1 MKIGLTG
8 DTHGSMQNL
17 RRVIAAAPPVE
28 QWLHTGDYARDSLYL
43 KSQTGLEVTAVC
55 GNCDAGET
63 DFNVD
68 EFLYLQGF
76 NIWLAHGHRYLH
88 GGSPQ
93 ELVWWAHRLEVDIVV
108 FGHTHVPLVKW
119 YGDVLLVNPGS
130 PSRPRSMDGPTFGVL
145 TLNEGEKPSA
155 EIIRLAKP

>member
-55 GNCDAGET
+55 GNCDGCVRQLRRGR
-63 DFNVD
+63 N
-68 EFLYLQGF
+68 GF
-76 NIWLAHGHRYLH
+76 
-88 GGSPQ
+88 
-93 ELVWWAHRLEVDIVV
+93 
-108 FGHTHVPLVKW
+108 
-119 YGDVLLVNPGS
+119 
-130 PSRPRSMDGPTFGVL
+130 
-145 TLNEGEKPSA
+145 
-155 EIIRLAKP
+155 

>member
-1 MKIGLTG
+1 
-8 DTHGSMQNL
+8 MQNL

-93 ELVWWAHRLEVDIVV
+93 ELVWWAHRLEADIV
-108 FGHTHVPLVKW
+108 FL
-119 YGDVLLVNPGS
+119 
-130 PSRPRSMDGPTFGVL
+130 
-145 TLNEGEKPSA
+145 A
-155 EIIRLAKP
+155 IRMCRL

>member
-63 DFNVD
+63 GFNVD

-88 GGSPQ
+88 GGSRRNWCGGRIAWRRT
-93 ELVWWAHRLEVDIVV
+93 LLFSAIRMCRL
-108 FGHTHVPLVKW
+108 
-119 YGDVLLVNPGS
+119 
-130 PSRPRSMDGPTFGVL
+130 
-145 TLNEGEKPSA
+145 
-155 EIIRLAKP
+155 

>member
-1 MKIGLTG
+1 MKIGLIG
-8 DTHGSMQNL
+8 DTHGSIQSM

-76 NIWLAHGHRYLH
+76 NIWLAHGLSARRQPAGAGVVGAPPGGEYCCFRPYACAACKMVRRCAFGEPRQPFAPAQH
-88 GGSPQ
+88 GRAYF
-93 ELVWWAHRLEVDIVV
+93 WCAD
-108 FGHTHVPLVKW
+108 
-119 YGDVLLVNPGS
+119 
-130 PSRPRSMDGPTFGVL
+130 
-145 TLNEGEKPSA
+145 A
-155 EIIRLAKP
+155 

>member
-43 KSQTGLEVTAVC
+43 KSQTGLDVTAVC

-68 EFLYLQGF
+68 EFYICRALTSG
-76 NIWLAHGHRYLH
+76 WLTVTAICTAAARRNWC
-88 GGSPQ
+88 GGRTAWRRTLLFS
-93 ELVWWAHRLEVDIVV
+93 AIRMCRL
-108 FGHTHVPLVKW
+108 
-119 YGDVLLVNPGS
+119 
-130 PSRPRSMDGPTFGVL
+130 
-145 TLNEGEKPSA
+145 
-155 EIIRLAKP
+155 

>member
-88 GGSPQ
+88 GGSRRNWCGGRTAWRRT
-93 ELVWWAHRLEVDIVV
+93 LLFLAIRMCRL
-108 FGHTHVPLVKW
+108 
-119 YGDVLLVNPGS
+119 
-130 PSRPRSMDGPTFGVL
+130 
-145 TLNEGEKPSA
+145 
-155 EIIRLAKP
+155 

>member
-8 DTHGSMQNL
+8 DTHGSIQSM

-63 DFNVD
+63 DFN
-68 EFLYLQGF
+68 
-76 NIWLAHGHRYLH
+76 
-88 GGSPQ
+88 
-93 ELVWWAHRLEVDIVV
+93 
-108 FGHTHVPLVKW
+108 GHTHVPLVKW